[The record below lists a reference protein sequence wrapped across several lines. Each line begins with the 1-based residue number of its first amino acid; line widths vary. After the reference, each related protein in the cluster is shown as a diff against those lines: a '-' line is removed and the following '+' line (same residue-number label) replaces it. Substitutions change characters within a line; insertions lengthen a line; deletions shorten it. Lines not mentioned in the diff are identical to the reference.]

1 LFFFLG
7 ISGKSQILFAI
18 VYTSRYLDL
27 LNTYV
32 SLYNTSMKLVFLASS
47 YATLYLIYLKFR
59 ATYDRNHDTFRV
71 EFLLIPSVLLA
82 LLINHQFSALEV
94 CV

>member
-1 LFFFLG
+1 
-7 ISGKSQILFAI
+7 
-18 VYTSRYLDL
+18 
-27 LNTYV
+27 
-32 SLYNTSMKLVFLASS
+32 MKLVFLASS

-82 LLINHQFSALEV
+82 LLINHQFTALEV
-94 CV
+94 FV